1 MSFDM
6 TTFGITLVYVLILQP
21 FALLQILPFR
31 RVLPRVQKRHILL
44 FWCLLIALEA
54 GLITA
59 IVSLDVFPLRQTA
72 YWRFGYLVW
81 IPQFVLA
88 LCFTRRFWTG
98 HIFIAAFRIL
108 FSGIIYTV
116 TRAILLT
123 FCPDRGCFLV
133 STSNKSCSTARC
145 LFWPSRSSCAFSPT
159 PSATSRWPRRAA
171 TGASS
176 P

>member
-44 FWCLLIALEA
+44 FWCLLIALEV

-72 YWRFGYLVW
+72 YWRLGYLVW

-88 LCFTRRFWTG
+88 LYAPLLARHHPDSR
-98 HIFIAAFRIL
+98 AARL
-108 FSGIIYTV
+108 RV
-116 TRAILLT
+116 AL
-123 FCPDRGCFLV
+123 PE
-133 STSNKSCSTARC
+133 
-145 LFWPSRSSCAFSPT
+145 PSRFAGEDP
-159 PSATSRWPRRAA
+159 
-171 TGASS
+171 
-176 P
+176 